1 MDKFL
6 SVPVSTET
14 NMLLGVSG
22 VAAIAPGDTSAADPT
37 TKTTITF
44 NAGNTATITHLAVV
58 ENAFRDSLQNAMTAA
73 LGTQWT
79 RVVAAYTPP
88 TAVSAIAIA

>member
-1 MDKFL
+1 
-6 SVPVSTET
+6 
-14 NMLLGVSG
+14 MLLGVSG
-22 VAAIAPGDTSAADPT
+22 VAAIAVASATST
-37 TKTTITF
+37 VITY
-44 NAGNTATITHLAVV
+44 NAGNTATITHGTAVA
-58 ENAFRDSLQNAMTAA
+58 NAFRDSLQNAMSAA

>member
-6 SVPVSTET
+6 SVPVDAES

-22 VAAIAPGDTSAADPT
+22 VAAIAPGDPSAADPT
-37 TKTTITF
+37 IKTTITY
-44 NAGNTATITHLAVV
+44 NAGNTATLTHGAVV
-58 ENAFRDSLQNAMTAA
+58 NNAFRDSLQDAMTAA
-73 LGTQWT
+73 LTTQWT

-88 TAVSAIAIA
+88 TTVTDIAIA

>member
-1 MDKFL
+1 
-6 SVPVSTET
+6 
-14 NMLLGVSG
+14 MLLGVSG
-22 VAAIAPGDTSAADPT
+22 VAAIAVASGTST
-37 TKTTITF
+37 VITY
-44 NAGNTATITHLAVV
+44 NAGNTATITHDTAVA
-58 ENAFRDSLQNAMTAA
+58 NAFRDSLQNAMTAA